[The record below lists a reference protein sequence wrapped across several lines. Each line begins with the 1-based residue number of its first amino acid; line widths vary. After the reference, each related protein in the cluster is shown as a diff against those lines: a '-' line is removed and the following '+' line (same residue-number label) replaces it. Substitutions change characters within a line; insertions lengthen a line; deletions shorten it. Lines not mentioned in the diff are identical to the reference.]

1 MTTKTLAMATERA
14 TERATE
20 SLTGL
25 LGTAREAR
33 GAGWGEYLTAGLI
46 TLGILVALMI

>member
-1 MTTKTLAMATERA
+1 MTMKSLALTSK
-14 TERATE
+14 

-25 LGTAREAR
+25 MGAAREAR
-33 GAGWGEYLTAGLI
+33 GAGWGEYLSAGLI